1 MRYFLLFLL
10 GLIIGGV
17 ATFYFFVGPP
27 HIKALH
33 TGAAVAAPDAAG
45 DPPGTA
51 VLTLDERFF
60 AAVLD
65 TVFRDL
71 SAPSFR
77 LSTTRPDHRDAHTGA
92 QFITTQAGQAGGC
105 VNQVTVA
112 RDANGV
118 RTGVQLQNGQIN
130 TPIVFSG
137 SYNAFGNCQ
146 NFNGTAEAHAELSF
160 KAEEQTLSGHISVV
174 GVNIE
179 NLPPMIKPFAEPVI
193 APFVQNAINERGN
206 PVTSLRGQQLTLNLP
221 VQTAAGTLRAQAK
234 DIRAEVKD
242 GALRLHITYAF
253 SGTRGATVGP
263 SPQG

>member
-1 MRYFLLFLL
+1 MRYFLLFLV

-27 HIKALH
+27 HIRALH

-51 VLTLDERFF
+51 VLTLDEKFF
-60 AAVLD
+60 DSVLG

-77 LSTTRPDHRDAHTGA
+77 LGATHPAPMGMRTGA
-92 QFITTQAGQAGGC
+92 QFITTQAGPAGGC
-105 VNQVTVA
+105 VNQVTVLQA
-112 RDANGV
+112 AGGV

-130 TPIVFSG
+130 APIAFSG
-137 SYNAFGNCQ
+137 SYNAMGNCM
-146 NFNGTAEAHAELSF
+146 NFNGTAQAHVDLSF
-160 KAEEQTLSGHISVV
+160 KAEDQTLLGQISVV

-179 NLPPMIKPFAEPVI
+179 NLPPMIKPFAEPLI
-193 APFVQNAINERGN
+193 AGFVQNAINERGN
-206 PVTSLRGQQLTLNLP
+206 PVTILRGQQLTLNLP
-221 VQTAAGTLRAQAK
+221 VQTATGTIRAQAK

-253 SGTRGATVGP
+253 SGTRGATVQP
-263 SPQG
+263 SPQS

>member
-1 MRYFLLFLL
+1 MMRYFILFLL

-51 VLTLDERFF
+51 VLTLDEKFF

-71 SAPSFR
+71 NAPSFR
-77 LSTTRPDHRDAHTGA
+77 LSTTQLDQMDARDLT
-92 QFITTQAGQAGGC
+92 QFVTTQAGGC
-105 VNQVTVA
+105 TNQVTVA
-112 RDANGV
+112 RDAGGV

-130 TPIVFSG
+130 APIVFSG
-137 SYNAFGNCQ
+137 SYNALGNCM
-146 NFNGTAEAHAELSF
+146 NFNGTAQAHVELSF
-160 KAEEQTLSGHISVV
+160 KAEDQTLSGHISVV

-193 APFVQNAINERGN
+193 AAFVQNAINERGN
-206 PVTSLRGQQLTLNLP
+206 PVTILRGQQLTLNLP

-253 SGTRGATVGP
+253 SGTRGATTQP

>member
-1 MRYFLLFLL
+1 MRYFVLFLV
-10 GLIIGGV
+10 GAIIGGV

-33 TGAAVAAPDAAG
+33 TGAAVAAPEATG

-51 VLTLDERFF
+51 ILTLDEKFF
-60 AAVLD
+60 DAVLD
-65 TVFRDL
+65 TLFRDL
-71 SAPSFR
+71 NAPSFR
-77 LSTTRPDHRDAHTGA
+77 LSATRPDLSDTRTGA
-92 QFITTQAGQAGGC
+92 QFVTTQAGQGGC
-105 VNQVTVA
+105 TNQVTVA

-130 TPIVFSG
+130 APIVFSG
-137 SYNAFGNCQ
+137 SYNAFGNCM
-146 NFNGTAEAHAELSF
+146 NFNGTAQAHVELNF
-160 KAEEQTLSGHISVV
+160 KAEDQTLSGQISVV

-193 APFVQNAINERGN
+193 AAFVQNAINERGN
-206 PVTSLRGQQLTLNLP
+206 PVTILRGQQLTLNLP

-253 SGTRGATVGP
+253 TGTRGATTQP
-263 SPQG
+263 APQS